1 MSPDGSTSKSLPL
14 VAVDEEPGH
23 HTSPFI
29 LSQPGVYSFDVT
41 GFIGSTKV
49 DLTFESDEV
58 APASSITF
66 P

>member
-1 MSPDGSTSKSLPL
+1 VSPDGSTSKSLPL